1 MTSKHKVF
9 IYGTLRQEFSEP
21 THLIY
26 DHGMYNYYDRFPYI
40 IKEKGNDDW
49 VVGNLLMVDDK
60 ELDHLDRYEGVD
72 RGLYTREQ
80 VEVFSLKEDER
91 SEGLAWVYVAGNIAP
106 PRIESGNWHEREQL

>member
-26 DHGMYNYYDRFPYI
+26 EYGMYNYHDRFPYI
-40 IKEKGNDDW
+40 IKEEGTDSE

-72 RGLYTREQ
+72 RGLYTRKQ
-80 VEVFSLKEDER
+80 VEVFSLPTGEAEED
-91 SEGLAWVYVAGNIAP
+91 LAWVYVAGNIAP
-106 PRIESGNWHEREQL
+106 PKIESGDWHEREQL